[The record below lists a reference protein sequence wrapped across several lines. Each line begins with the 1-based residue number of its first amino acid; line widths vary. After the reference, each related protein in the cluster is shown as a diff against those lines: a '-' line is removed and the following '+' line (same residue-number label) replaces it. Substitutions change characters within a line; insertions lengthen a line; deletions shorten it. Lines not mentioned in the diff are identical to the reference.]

1 MQKEYNKAIRDRI
14 PEIIEKSG
22 KKCSIKKLSDK
33 EFLPYIEQKIIE
45 ESDEYF
51 SSRSVEELAD
61 LLEVI
66 FRVAELKGTSF
77 NELEKIRIK
86 KQGERGNF
94 SKNFVLVSTDV

>member
-1 MQKEYNKAIRDRI
+1 MLKEYNKAIRDRI

-22 KKCSIKKLSDK
+22 KKCSVKILNDK

-45 ESDEYF
+45 ESEEYF

-66 FRVAELKGTSF
+66 YRVAAVKGTSHD
-77 NELEKIRIK
+77 ELENIRLK
-86 KQGERGNF
+86 KQNERGAF
-94 SKNFVLVSTDV
+94 SKNFVLISCEI

>member
-14 PEIIEKSG
+14 PEIIEKAG
-22 KKCSIKKLSDK
+22 KKCSVKKLNDK

-66 FRVAELKGTSF
+66 YRVAELKGISRD
-77 NELEKIRIK
+77 NLMKICKNKRE
-86 KQGERGNF
+86 ERGGF
-94 SKNFVLVSTDV
+94 SKNLLLISSET